1 MSDRLFRLIFVLGA
15 GFNLLVGFI
24 GIFFYEFSVEFFF
37 GSKALTD
44 SLVAAVFF
52 RLFMG
57 AVVVFGVGYYLV
69 SRDLTTNR
77 GIVWLGAASKL
88 LISSVL
94 AGLVIADLASP
105 TVILTIV
112 PDSIFMVLFFV
123 FLQRTRG
130 PRRAGQTG
138 TA

>member
-1 MSDRLFRLIFVLGA
+1 MFLFGA
-15 GFNLLVGFI
+15 VFNLLVGFI
-24 GIFFYEFSVEFFF
+24 GIFFYAFSVELFF
-37 GSKALTD
+37 GSRALTD

-57 AVVVFGVGYYLV
+57 AVIVFGIGYYLV
-69 SRDLTTNR
+69 SRDLSKNR

-94 AGLVIADLASP
+94 GGLAIAGMASW
-105 TVILTIV
+105 TVILTLV

-130 PRRAGQTG
+130 PR
-138 TA
+138 

>member
-1 MSDRLFRLIFVLGA
+1 MSDRFFRLMFVLGA
-15 GFNLLVGFI
+15 VFNLLVGFV
-24 GIFFYEFSVEFFF
+24 GIFFYEFSVELFF
-37 GSKALTD
+37 GSRALTD

-57 AVVVFGVGYYLV
+57 AVIVFGVGYYLV
-69 SRDLTTNR
+69 SRDLSNNR
-77 GIVWLGAASKL
+77 GIVWLGASSKL

-94 AGLVIADLASP
+94 GGLAIADMASW

-123 FLQRTRG
+123 FLRGTRG
-130 PRRAGQTG
+130 PR
-138 TA
+138 

>member
-1 MSDRLFRLIFVLGA
+1 MSDRFFRLIFVFGA
-15 GFNLLVGFI
+15 VFNLLVGFT
-24 GIFFYEFSVEFFF
+24 GIFFYEFSVELFF
-37 GSKALTD
+37 GSWALTD

-57 AVVVFGVGYYLV
+57 AVIVFGVGYYLV
-69 SRDLTTNR
+69 SRDLSTNR
-77 GIVWLGAASKL
+77 GIVWLGASSKL

-94 AGLVIADLASP
+94 GGLAISGLASW

-123 FLQRTRG
+123 FLQGTRG
-130 PRRAGQTG
+130 PK
-138 TA
+138 